1 MAYWIPAFAGM
12 TEDTVSGRTL
22 PIELEHSLG
31 ASKLPAHHKD
41 PFDRLLIAQ
50 ALAEKLTII
59 TLDSK
64 FRRYDVALF
73 R

>member
-1 MAYWIPAFAGM
+1 M
-12 TEDTVSGRTL
+12 ETL
-22 PIELEHSLG
+22 PIRLEHALG
-31 ASKLPAHHKD
+31 VSKLPAHHKD

-59 TLDSK
+59 TLDSQ
-64 FRRYDVALF
+64 FSRYDVELF